1 MTNPLNKQINDVL
14 SQIEATADEIR
25 VQVHLA
31 GLDVGDIWNKKL
43 EPRLLDAR
51 KHACDAKEAS
61 KAALEST
68 LQALRDFQKT
78 L

>member
-1 MTNPLNKQINDVL
+1 MTNPINKQIDDVL
-14 SQIEATADEIR
+14 SQIEAAADEIR

-31 GLDVGDIWNKKL
+31 GLDVNDIWNKKL

-51 KHACDAKEAS
+51 RHACEAKDAS

-68 LQALRDFQKT
+68 LQAFRDFQKT